1 MSNIIKGKSKE
12 IFSLMDNLFDDG
24 KNVWVVVSGM
34 SMYPF
39 LREDI
44 DRVELTRRDFS
55 SIKRGDIVLIQRTSG
70 EFVLHRVLKKN
81 KFDFYII
88 GDAQQWIEG
97 PILKNQLKAVA
108 ININRNGKMISCNNF
123 LLKILIKFWLIVR
136 PIRYKLIRIFRF
148 FHRLSL

>member
-12 IFSLMDNLFDDG
+12 IFSLMDKSFDDG
-24 KNVWVVVSGM
+24 KNVWVVISGM

-44 DRVELTRRDFS
+44 DRVELTRREFS
-55 SIKRGDIVLIQRTSG
+55 HIKKGDIVLIQRTSG

-108 ININRNGKMISCNNF
+108 INMNRNGKMISCNNF
-123 LLKILIKFWLIVR
+123 ILKILIKFWLILR

-148 FHRLSL
+148 F